1 MILDISKAARQ
12 ICLKAPIIPV
22 LVVENVADAVPL
34 AKALIAG
41 GLPVLEVTLR
51 TDAALDVIREMAT
64 CEGAIVGAGTLL
76 SAEDFHAA
84 KEAGAQ
90 FGVSPGIT
98 NTLIDAAKS
107 TEMPLLPGASTASE
121 VMSLLEAGFDMLKFF
136 PAEANGG
143 VSSLKSLASPLPSAN
158 FCPTGG
164 VNTANVKDYLAL
176 PNVVCAGGSWMAP
189 KAMIDNGEWD
199 GIENLAREAVAL
211 AT

>member
-1 MILDISKAARQ
+1 MILDISKAARE

-22 LVVENVADAVPL
+22 LVVENAADAVPL

-64 CEGAIVGAGTLL
+64 CDGAIVGAGTLL
-76 SAEDFHAA
+76 SPEDFDAA
-84 KEAGAQ
+84 KAAGAQ
-90 FGVSPGIT
+90 FAVSPGIT
-98 NTLIDAAKS
+98 DNLIDAAKR
-107 TEMPLLPGASTASE
+107 TKLPLLPGASTASE
-121 VMSLLEAGFDMLKFF
+121 VMSLLEAGLDMLKFF

-143 VSSLKSLASPLPSAN
+143 VSALKSLASPLPAAS

-189 KAMIDNGEWD
+189 KALIDKGDWAA
-199 GIENLAREAVAL
+199 IEALARDAKAL
-211 AT
+211 AM